1 MATGTTESPA
11 TLYAP
16 VSLGLGVIALIAT
29 FFFGIFAIL
38 AGALAITF
46 GVLGLVSKVEVNRV
60 QCSIGLAA
68 GAVGVLLPL
77 SFLFVFTGGF

>member
-16 VSLGLGVIALIAT
+16 VSLGLGVIALITT
-29 FFFGIFAIL
+29 FFLGIFAIL

-46 GVLGLVSKVEVNRV
+46 GVLGLISKVEVNRV
-60 QCSIGLAA
+60 QCCIGLAA
-68 GAVGVLLPL
+68 GVVGVVLPV
-77 SFLFVFTGGF
+77 SFLFVYTGGF